1 MVVYEV
7 LFYASRNTELW
18 GHAILIGHAEQ
29 QLQVKNKQ
37 YSINQ
42 LDATVKFHNS

>member
-1 MVVYEV
+1 MPPKTQNY
-7 LFYASRNTELW
+7 SW